1 MKHNGNKL
9 FSQDSPLIIAN
20 GCNGDTLEMHC
31 KDEDFDDIDC
41 VKEESIIK
49 IRSLGNKYK
58 YLAIDSESGRS
69 EDDNLEIKFFAK
81 RRMGPSKSYLA

>member
-41 VKEESIIK
+41 VKEESIK
-49 IRSLGNKYK
+49 IRSRGNRYK
-58 YLAIDSESGRS
+58 YLAIDSKSDQS
-69 EDDNLEIKFFAK
+69 EDDYLEIKFSAK